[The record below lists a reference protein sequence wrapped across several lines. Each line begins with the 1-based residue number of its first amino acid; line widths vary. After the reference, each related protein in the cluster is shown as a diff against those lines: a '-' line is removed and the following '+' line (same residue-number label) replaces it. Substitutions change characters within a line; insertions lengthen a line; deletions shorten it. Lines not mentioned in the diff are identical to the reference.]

1 MIEIVMTGTCY
12 DCPYADLEL
21 DKMEFE
27 NFEGMSENVWTIQ
40 CIHEGACE
48 RMKRISDDPHQ

>member
-1 MIEIVMTGTCY
+1 MIEIKMTGMCKG
-12 DCPYADLEL
+12 CPCADLEL
-21 DKMEFE
+21 DKMLFE

-40 CIHEGACE
+40 CIHEGSCE